1 LTAAGDCAYRRSY
14 LLEESHGER
23 SMALRSDWSAK
34 ACPIARGLDVL
45 GDPWVVLVLR
55 EVMQG
60 AHRYDELRGALGAA
74 DNVLSNRLR
83 RLVDAG
89 LLTRRPYGTQR
100 RPRCEYHLTQAGADA
115 LPVLHA
121 LAQWGNRHTPAP
133 LGPMRIVHR
142 DCGAESASADWCQAC
157 GVALTADNVA
167 WEKPS
172 DRRRLVELEG
182 ARG

>member
-1 LTAAGDCAYRRSY
+1 
-14 LLEESHGER
+14 
-23 SMALRSDWSAK
+23 MALRSDWSAK

-60 AHRYDELRGALGAA
+60 AHRYDELRTALGAA
-74 DNVLSNRLR
+74 DNVLSGRLR

-89 LLTRRPYGTQR
+89 LLARQPYGSDT
-100 RPRCEYHLTQAGADA
+100 RPRWEYHLTEAGADA

-121 LAQWGNRHTPAP
+121 LAQWGNRHTPSP
-133 LGPMRIVHR
+133 LGPLRIVHR
-142 DCGAESASADWCQAC
+142 TCGTEARSADWCEAC
-157 GVALTADNVA
+157 GEALTVDNVA

-172 DRRRLVELEG
+172 QPGRLVELVG

>member
-1 LTAAGDCAYRRSY
+1 
-14 LLEESHGER
+14 
-23 SMALRSDWSAK
+23 MPLRSDWSTK

-45 GDPWVVLVLR
+45 GDPWVLLVLR
-55 EVMQG
+55 EVMLS
-60 AHRYDELRGALGAA
+60 AHRYDELHTALGAA
-74 DNVLSNRLR
+74 DNVLSGRLH

-89 LLTRRPYGTQR
+89 LLTRRPYGSDA
-100 RPRCEYHLTQAGADA
+100 RPRWEYHLTQAGADA

-133 LGPMRIVHR
+133 LGPLRIVHR
-142 DCGAESASADWCQAC
+142 ACGLEARSADRCDAC

-172 DRRRLVELEG
+172 QPGSLIQLTGAAEPAGAVEPAG
-182 ARG
+182 AARA